1 MKKCICLFLSA
12 FILLASTPI
21 YISAAFI
28 KPETGIG
35 SVSNTAIVYEDDEI
49 VIIESL
55 SVIAQNTNTSIQP
68 FSSNQTKTVSKTHTI
83 KYKNSTIIGTY
94 TLTGSFSYNGK
105 TSSCTSAVCSTT
117 TSNKNWSFTS
127 SIAKKSKNKA
137 LGSFTVKSS
146 SNQTISQTLSLTCSK
161 NGAIS

>member
-94 TLTGSFSYNGK
+94 TLTGSF
-105 TSSCTSAVCSTT
+105 
-117 TSNKNWSFTS
+117 
-127 SIAKKSKNKA
+127 
-137 LGSFTVKSS
+137 TVKSS

-161 NGAIS
+161 NGTIS